1 MKQVLMKDLQ
11 PGKMYY
17 IEYSVPEYIY
27 SRNSPIPTG
36 RTIIRRLKGIFKNYE
51 HVDNRYRKSDD
62 THFENL
68 QHVNP
73 NCTDVVNEIRNG
85 CCHGYYEIYTYGR
98 WSYYHERGTYYK
110 FYAPEIDEI
119 IENNA
124 VNIFLQR
131 ITGDPSFIY

>member
-17 IEYSVPEYIY
+17 IEYTEVEYIDSGN
-27 SRNSPIPTG
+27 SRIPTG

-51 HVDNRYRKSDD
+51 HVDNRYMKSDD

-73 NCTDVVNEIRNG
+73 NCTELVNEICHR
-85 CCHGYYEIYTYGR
+85 CCRGYYELYMYGR
-98 WSYYHERGTYYK
+98 WGYTERGTHYK

-124 VNIFLQR
+124 LNIFLQR
-131 ITGDPSFIY
+131 ITGDPSFTY

>member
-27 SRNSPIPTG
+27 SGNSRIPSG
-36 RTIIRRLKGIFKNYE
+36 RTIVRRLKGIFKNYV
-51 HVDNRYRKSDD
+51 HFVSRYMKSDD

-73 NCTDVVNEIRNG
+73 NCTDFVNEIRQG
-85 CCHGYYEIYTYGR
+85 RCHEPYEIYMYGR
-98 WSYYHERGTYYK
+98 WGYPERGTHYK
-110 FYAPEIDEI
+110 FYACEIDEI
-119 IENNA
+119 IEK
-124 VNIFLQR
+124 FLQR
-131 ITGDPSFIY
+131 ITGDPSFTY

>member
-17 IEYSVPEYIY
+17 IEYSVPEYID
-27 SRNSPIPTG
+27 SRIPNG
-36 RTIIRRLKGIFKNYE
+36 RTIIRLKGIFKNYV
-51 HVDNRYRKSDD
+51 HVDDRYMKTDD

-73 NCTDVVNEIRNG
+73 NCTDFVNEIHQG
-85 CCHGYYEIYTYGR
+85 CCRGYYEIYTYGR
-98 WSYYHERGTYYK
+98 WRYYHERGTYYK

-119 IENNA
+119 IEKNA
-124 VNIFLQR
+124 VNIFLRR
-131 ITGDPSFIY
+131 ITGDPSFTY